1 MYIAYIDLDDTLL
14 NKEKRIS
21 DYTKDILISF
31 QEQGNILVLATARS
45 KQLKGLPDNIKNI
58 TPYFIFHNGG
68 EIVCNG
74 VIVYQ
79 NYFNVQQTE
88 RIGSYLTEHGVKA
101 AVILDENY
109 YANYDAVSVWGEI
122 KNFHYTDFSGIDFC
136 APKFSILLDS
146 ESQVEV
152 LNTLK
157 DYTQTTYIDN
167 YSGAIVAPKG
177 VSKGVAVSFL
187 QKNYFYKCKSIFI
200 GNDFNDISGFDSCD
214 IKIAVA
220 NAEKSLLKM
229 ADIIIGSNQDDGVA
243 YYLDSLL
250 K

>member
-21 DYTKDILISF
+21 DYTNDVLIRF
-31 QEQGNILVLATARS
+31 QDQGNILVLATARS
-45 KQLKGLPDNIKNI
+45 KQLKSLQDNVKNI

-74 VIVYQ
+74 VTVYQ
-79 NYFNVQQTE
+79 KFFNAQLTE
-88 RIGSYLTEHGVKA
+88 RIGSYLTEHDVKV

-109 YANYDAVSVWGEI
+109 YANYDAPAVWGEI
-122 KNFHYTDFSGIDFC
+122 KNFHHTDFSGVDFC

-146 ESQVEV
+146 ESQVGV

-157 DYTQTTYIDN
+157 DYAQTTYIDN

-187 QKNYFYKCKSIFI
+187 QRCFFNKGKSIFI

-220 NAEKSLLKM
+220 NAEKTLLNM
-229 ADIIIGSNQDDGVA
+229 ADKIIGSNQDDGAA